1 MMWEL
6 IQANRRKSI
15 FIFIGM
21 GLLLILIGFT
31 FGSFYE
37 PESGGFLGI
46 FFALMLWG
54 ILSMVS
60 YFAGSKILLAVS
72 GAKEV
77 TKDVHPQLLSL
88 IHI

>member
-31 FGSFYE
+31 FGSFYA
-37 PESGGFLGI
+37 PENGGFFGI
-46 FFALMLWG
+46 FFALILWG
-54 ILSMVS
+54 VLSMVS

-72 GAKEV
+72 GAKE
-77 TKDVHPQLLSL
+77 KK
-88 IHI
+88 